1 MIQENKIAQVIE
13 IELIT
18 LIKIFVVV
26 FHAAQCD
33 LELSAMPNLADV
45 LDADKRLS
53 CSWIP
58 LSYPNKD
65 IFFSKLE
72 VRQAEI

>member
-1 MIQENKIAQVIE
+1 M
-13 IELIT
+13 ELIT
-18 LIKIFVVV
+18 LIKIFVVI
-26 FHAAQCD
+26 FHVAQCD
-33 LELSAMPNLADV
+33 LELNAVLNLAEV
-45 LDADKRLS
+45 FAAAKRLS

-65 IFFSKLE
+65 IFCSKLE